1 MKTISLIRM
10 VIAEQRRAGI
20 ITREMPRS
28 IRRERIVRAMEY
40 ITRVH
45 LLRSYQPAERA
56 AFGWTA

>member
-28 IRRERIVRAMEY
+28 MRRERIVRAMEY

-56 AFGWTA
+56 AFGAAA

>member
-1 MKTISLIRM
+1 MKTLSLIRM
-10 VIAEQRRAGI
+10 VVAEQRRAGI

-28 IRRERIVRAMEY
+28 MRRERITRAMEY

-56 AFGWTA
+56 AFGAAA

>member
-1 MKTISLIRM
+1 MKTLSLIRM
-10 VIAEQRRAGI
+10 VVAEQRRAGI

-28 IRRERIVRAMEY
+28 MRRERITRAMEY

-56 AFGWTA
+56 AFGVAA

>member
-1 MKTISLIRM
+1 M

-56 AFGWTA
+56 AFGWAA

>member
-56 AFGWTA
+56 AFGWAA

>member
-56 AFGWTA
+56 AFGAAA

>member
-28 IRRERIVRAMEY
+28 MRRERITRAMEY

-56 AFGWTA
+56 AFGWAA

>member
-1 MKTISLIRM
+1 MKTLSLIRM
-10 VIAEQRRAGI
+10 VVAEQRRAGI

-28 IRRERIVRAMEY
+28 MRRDRIVRAMEY

-56 AFGWTA
+56 AFGWAA